1 MSAEKTVQND
11 FHDVIF
17 FLTNHIRVHKNPELN
32 TRVAREAYECACK
45 RNWRKMLSLA
55 CSWRLEKFARD
66 LESRSLMGNKRRL

>member
-17 FLTNHIRVHKNPELN
+17 LTNHIRVHKNPELS
-32 TRVAREAYECACK
+32 THVAREAYECACK
-45 RNWRKMLSLA
+45 RKWRKMLGLA